1 MGTAL
6 PTRLLKHLAMLMLP
20 HLLAPLLDDRTQA
33 NSCTRAGLTGW
44 KGPDPRA
51 ARNHSVDMYFKD
63 AHEELRL
70 QVRRFL
76 EREVAPHLEEWEETT
91 FPDSIVKRFGELGF
105 LGLRYP
111 PEYGGQ
117 GGDYFSAVVLSEE
130 MAKIGSGGLGMA
142 VAVQAEMATPPVF
155 KFGTE
160 EQKRKWLLPAIRGEQ
175 IASLAISEPDAGS
188 DVAGITTTAR
198 RDGDHY
204 VVNGRKTFITNGA
217 RCSWALV
224 VTKTDR
230 ERGHKGYNLLVIEKG
245 TPGFEVSR
253 TLKKLGMHSSDT
265 AELTFDGCRV
275 PVANL
280 IGEEGEGFKNLMWE
294 LQGERMIAAAGAIA
308 GAQRVFEYTAEYA
321 RNRQAFGQPISQFQV
336 IKHKLVDMGTKV
348 AAVQAFVY
356 QTARQW
362 DQGEYPV
369 REISQAKLLATQV
382 ACEVAD
388 EAIQILG
395 GHGYMQEFPVE
406 RAWRDARLARI
417 GAGTDEIMKEI
428 IAKTYG
434 L

>member
-1 MGTAL
+1 
-6 PTRLLKHLAMLMLP
+6 
-20 HLLAPLLDDRTQA
+20 
-33 NSCTRAGLTGW
+33 
-44 KGPDPRA
+44 
-51 ARNHSVDMYFKD
+51 MYFTD

-70 QVRRFL
+70 HIRKFL
-76 EREVAPHLEEWEETT
+76 EKEVKPHLEEWEERT
-91 FPDSIVKRFGELGF
+91 FPDAIFKRFGELGF

-130 MAKIGSGGLGMA
+130 MARAGCGGLGMA

-160 EQKRKWLLPAIRGEQ
+160 EQRRKWLVPAIQGEH
-175 IASLAISEPDAGS
+175 IAALAITEPDAGS
-188 DVAGITTTAR
+188 DVAGITTVAR
-198 RDGDHY
+198 RDGDHF
-204 VVNGRKTFITNGA
+204 VVDGRKIFITNGA
-217 RCSWALV
+217 RCSWVLV
-224 VTKTDR
+224 VTKTGR
-230 ERGHKGYNLLVIEKG
+230 ERGHGGYNLLVVEKG
-245 TPGFEVSR
+245 TPGFEVTR

-265 AELTFDGCRV
+265 AELLFEGCRV
-275 PVANL
+275 PAANL
-280 IGEEGEGFKNLMWE
+280 IGDEGEGFKNLMWE

-308 GAQRVFEYTAEYA
+308 GAQHVFEYTMEYA
-321 RNRQAFGQPISQFQV
+321 RHRMAFGQPISQFQV
-336 IKHKLVDMGTKV
+336 IKHKLVDMGTKI
-348 AAVQAFVY
+348 AAVQSLVY
-356 QTARQW
+356 QTAKQW
-362 DQGEYPV
+362 DDGEYPV
-369 REISQAKLLATQV
+369 REISQSKLLATQV

-395 GHGYMQEFPVE
+395 GHGYMSEFPVE

>member
-1 MGTAL
+1 M
-6 PTRLLKHLAMLMLP
+6 P
-20 HLLAPLLDDRTQA
+20 
-33 NSCTRAGLTGW
+33 
-44 KGPDPRA
+44 
-51 ARNHSVDMYFKD
+51 MYFTD

-70 QVRRFL
+70 HIRKFL
-76 EREVAPHLEEWEETT
+76 EREVQPHLDEWEDKT
-91 FPDSIVKRFGELGF
+91 FPDEIFQRFGELGF

-130 MAKIGSGGLGMA
+130 MAKAGLGGLGMA
-142 VAVQAEMATPPVF
+142 VDVQTEMATPPVF

-160 EQKRKWLLPAIRGEQ
+160 EQKRKWVVPAIRGEH
-175 IASLAISEPDAGS
+175 IAALAITEPDAGS

-198 RDGDHY
+198 RDGNDFI
-204 VVNGRKTFITNGA
+204 VNGRKIFITSGA
-217 RCSWALV
+217 RCHWALV

-230 ERGHKGYNLLVIEKG
+230 ERGHKGYNLFVIEKG
-245 TPGFEVSR
+245 TPGFQVTR

-265 AELTFDGCRV
+265 AELLFEDCRV

-308 GAQRVFEYTAEYA
+308 GATRIFEYTMDYA
-321 RNRQAFGQPISQFQV
+321 QNRQAFGQPISQFQV
-336 IKHKLVDMGTKV
+336 IKHRLVDMGTKI
-348 AAVQAFVY
+348 AATQAFVY
-356 QTARQW
+356 QTAAQW
-362 DQGEYPV
+362 DRGEYPV

-388 EAIQILG
+388 DAIQILG
-395 GHGYMQEFPVE
+395 GHGYMHEFPVE
-406 RAWRDARLARI
+406 RAWRNARLGRI
-417 GAGTDEIMKEI
+417 GAGSDEIMKEI

>member
-1 MGTAL
+1 
-6 PTRLLKHLAMLMLP
+6 
-20 HLLAPLLDDRTQA
+20 
-33 NSCTRAGLTGW
+33 
-44 KGPDPRA
+44 
-51 ARNHSVDMYFKD
+51 MYFTD

-70 QVRRFL
+70 HVRRFL
-76 EREVAPHLEEWEETT
+76 EKECVPHLEEWEEKT
-91 FPDSIVKRFGELGF
+91 FPSSIFKRFGELGF

-117 GGDYFSAVVLSEE
+117 GGDYFTAVVLSEE
-130 MAKIGSGGLGMA
+130 MSKAGLGGLAMA
-142 VAVQAEMATPPVF
+142 VDVQAEMATPPVF

-160 EQKRKWLLPAIRGEQ
+160 EQRRRWIVPAILGDQ
-175 IASLAISEPDAGS
+175 IAALAITEPDAGS
-188 DVAGITTTAR
+188 DVAGITTVAR

-204 VVNGRKTFITNGA
+204 VVNGRKIFITNGA
-217 RCSWALV
+217 RCDWALV

-245 TPGFEVSR
+245 TPGFSVTR
-253 TLKKLGMHSSDT
+253 TLEKLGMHSSDT
-265 AELTFDGCRV
+265 AELLFEDCRV

-308 GAQRVFEYTAEYA
+308 GAQRTFEYAMEYA
-321 RNRQAFGQPISQFQV
+321 QNRKAFGQPISQFQV
-336 IKHKLVDMGTKV
+336 IKHRLVDMGTKV

-356 QTARQW
+356 QTAKQW
-362 DQGEYPV
+362 NDGEYPV

-382 ACEVAD
+382 AVEVAD
-388 EAIQILG
+388 DAIQILG
-395 GHGYMQEFPVE
+395 GHGYMREFPVE
-406 RAWRDARLARI
+406 RAWRNARLARI

>member
-1 MGTAL
+1 
-6 PTRLLKHLAMLMLP
+6 
-20 HLLAPLLDDRTQA
+20 
-33 NSCTRAGLTGW
+33 
-44 KGPDPRA
+44 
-51 ARNHSVDMYFKD
+51 MYFTD

-70 QVRRFL
+70 HIRKFL
-76 EREVAPHLEEWEETT
+76 EKEVQPHLDEWEEKT
-91 FPDSIVKRFGELGF
+91 FPDSIFRRFGELGF

-160 EQKRKWLLPAIRGEQ
+160 EQKQRWLVPAIRGEH
-175 IASLAISEPDAGS
+175 IAALAITEPDAGS
-188 DVAGITTTAR
+188 DVAGIQTVAR
-198 RDGDHY
+198 REGDQY
-204 VVNGRKTFITNGA
+204 VVNGRKIFITNGA
-217 RCSWALV
+217 RCNWALV
-224 VTKTDR
+224 VTKVAR
-230 ERGHKGYNLLVIEKG
+230 ERGHSGFNLLVVEKD
-245 TPGFEVSR
+245 TPGFQVTR
-253 TLKKLGMHSSDT
+253 TLEKLGMHSSDT
-265 AELTFDGCRV
+265 AELLFEDCRV
-275 PVANL
+275 PVANR
-280 IGEEGEGFKNLMWE
+280 IGEEGDGFKDLMWE

-308 GAQRVFEYTAEYA
+308 GAQRTFEYTMDYA
-321 RNRQAFGQPISQFQV
+321 RNRMAFGQPISQFQV
-336 IKHKLVDMGTKV
+336 IKHKLVDMGTKI

-356 QTARQW
+356 ETAKKW
-362 DQGEYPV
+362 DEGEYPV
-369 REISQAKLLATQV
+369 REISQAKLLSTQV

-395 GHGYMQEFPVE
+395 GHGYMREFPVE

-428 IAKTYG
+428 IATTDG